1 MLRAGIRNNDPEG
14 LWLWLEYLE
23 ELSFNMKGSG
33 KTAIQMR
40 KKFFEGLPEWF
51 DAYVASER
59 MTPNPGSYVEKANYP
74 THHPKAGTANP
85 KSGEPDMHAL
95 VTALDPIWRR
105 KVRTIKSAPRG
116 MVYQTQQT
124 NDDCYE
130 CDEASSDDANHDD
143 DDQAETHNGTANAVA
158 RSNITAAFICL
169 VCGGRGH
176 AASVDG
182 VECLTKQLGISIPR
196 QELAATKYPNGL
208 KFPSIPSNG
217 SKQRESP
224 RYTTRHD
231 GSSSRDESRRN
242 TSRDG
247 KQGVKIKD
255 KQKYVKRNARESR
268 EPPQSSS
275 ESSDAAGEHTAKFA
289 VAYHTIDTSGKYNS
303 TREDRS

>member
-1 MLRAGIRNNDPEG
+1 
-14 LWLWLEYLE
+14 
-23 ELSFNMKGSG
+23 
-33 KTAIQMR
+33 MR
-40 KKFFEGLPEWF
+40 KKFFESLPEWF
-51 DAYVASER
+51 DTYVASER
-59 MTPNPGSYVEKANYP
+59 MTPNPGSYVEAATYP
-74 THHPKAGTANP
+74 VRHPKAGTANP
-85 KSGEPDMHAL
+85 KAGQPDLHEL
-95 VTALDPIWRR
+95 VTALHPTWRR
-105 KVRTIKSAPRG
+105 KVRKIKSAPRG
-116 MVYQTQQT
+116 MVYQAQSI
-124 NDDCYE
+124 DDCYE
-130 CDEASSDDANHDD
+130 CDKESSDGDDHNDD
-143 DDQAETHNGTANAVA
+143 DDDHVNTHNGTANAVS
-158 RSNITAAFICL
+158 RSTITSTFICL

-196 QELAATKYPNGL
+196 QELAATKYPSGL
-208 KFPSIPSNG
+208 KFPSTPSNG

-231 GSSSRDESRRN
+231 GSSSRDGSRRN

-303 TREDRS
+303 TREDSN